1 MGGQKGRSPCVA
13 SERCRPECRLTTRP
27 DGAFLKV
34 SGMVMSSPLKER
46 SSESLTKA
54 MAFDGECKIHQDSWP
69 VSVGIEL
76 KS

>member
-1 MGGQKGRSPCVA
+1 MGGQKGRPPCVA

-46 SSESLTKA
+46 SHESLAQA
-54 MAFDGECKIHQDSWP
+54 MAFDGHGMQDSCP
-69 VSVGIEL
+69 NGQLLLEL